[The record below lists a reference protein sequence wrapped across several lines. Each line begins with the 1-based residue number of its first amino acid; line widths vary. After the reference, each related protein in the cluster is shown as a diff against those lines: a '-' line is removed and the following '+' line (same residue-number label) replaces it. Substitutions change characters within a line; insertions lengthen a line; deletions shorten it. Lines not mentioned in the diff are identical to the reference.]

1 MENSDDV
8 YDGLVT
14 GCALAGPTGCSI
26 ASEGQSPADVDKTI
40 QTILGLAH
48 DAARKN
54 PSAPLTS
61 GQLRSEWFL
70 NINIVGN
77 LRVDKA
83 RVAALYGFM
92 YFPRL
97 WANLTNSVFPE
108 EFQIVEQESQG
119 SSNVTK
125 RSPLV
130 HGGYVP
136 SIRWV
141 VCGSESN
148 FLG

>member
-14 GCALAGPTGCSI
+14 GCALAGPAGCSI
-26 ASEGQSPADVDKTI
+26 ATEGQSPADVDKTI

-61 GQLRSEWFL
+61 GQLRSEWSL
-70 NINIVGN
+70 NIIDN
-77 LRVDKA
+77 LRIDKT

-97 WANLTNSVFPE
+97 WENLTNSVFPE

-125 RSPLV
+125 RSQLV
-130 HGGYVP
+130 NRGYVP

-141 VCGSESN
+141 VCRSESK
-148 FLG
+148 LLA